1 MHEDTELQLINQA
14 KAGNTDAFETL
25 IKSYEKSI
33 YTICLR
39 MLLSE
44 EEAYDATQEVC
55 VKIWRQLHIFKGDSK
70 LSTWIYRI
78 TTNQCLDLLR
88 KNKNKNK
95 KEISLFQKNDDDEEW
110 MIDQG
115 NEKENVEKIM
125 ENKELKEILKEAIYQ
140 LKEDYK
146 TVIVLRDINQY
157 SYDEIA
163 QILNISLGTVKS
175 RLSRARASL
184 RYFLEQ
190 TKEPYRSFFVKMSNK
205 EGTQ

>member
-1 MHEDTELQLINQA
+1 MHENTELQLINQA
-14 KAGNTDAFETL
+14 KAGNIDAFETL

>member
-55 VKIWRQLHIFKGDSK
+55 VKIWRQLHLFKGDSK